1 MDGSIPQKDTKR
13 FHADAKGEKTMNLPN
28 KLTVTRL
35 VIAPFFFMFFFA
47 PDVLPGLSPVVY
59 SIVLVLMYGVME
71 LTDLLDGKIARR
83 RNLVSDLGKVMD
95 PFADVISHL
104 TFFTCFLASG
114 IMPVWAFVL
123 ILWREFSQ
131 SFTRMLMMGTGKAMA
146 ANIFGKAK
154 TCLYALCSVLGIA
167 FRVCSMLAVDAST
180 MAVFSTVM
188 TVLFALAAFASV
200 VSYFIYVRAIVR
212 SGALRNMTR

>member
-1 MDGSIPQKDTKR
+1 
-13 FHADAKGEKTMNLPN
+13 MNLPN

-35 VIAPFFFMFFFA
+35 VIAPFFFLFFFL
-47 PDVLPGLSPVVY
+47 PDAFPNFSPVVY
-59 SIVLVLMYGVME
+59 SVVLVLMYGIME
-71 LTDLLDGKIARR
+71 LTDLLDGQIARK

-104 TFFTCFLASG
+104 TFFTCFLTCK
-114 IMPVWAFVL
+114 IMPAWAFIL

-167 FRVCSMLAVDAST
+167 LRVCTILSLDASSLAT
-180 MAVFSTVM
+180 FSLIM
-188 TVLFALAAFASV
+188 TILFALAAFASV
-200 VSYFIYVRAIVR
+200 MSYIIYVKAIIK
-212 SGALRNMTR
+212 SGALKGMTR